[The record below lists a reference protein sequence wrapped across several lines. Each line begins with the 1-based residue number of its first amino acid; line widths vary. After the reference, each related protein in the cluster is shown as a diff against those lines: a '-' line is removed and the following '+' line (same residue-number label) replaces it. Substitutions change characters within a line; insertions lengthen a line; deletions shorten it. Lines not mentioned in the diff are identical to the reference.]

1 MGDHS
6 SRKMPLASSSNNGG
20 FLSWLRHPQRGLP
33 YLIFSIV
40 AVLIILPLLTH
51 YYISAFDDVVATSYG
66 HRGRYERAGR
76 FGSAKSSEL
85 KSQIDELRAIKTS
98 VSNELLELE
107 KKRQSLLTETSGYTT
122 AIDELKQSYRQT
134 SEELGRLKISVTSL
148 QVQCILSI
156 YHCFYV
162 ILSAVYVAVYLQYVS
177 LINLSI
183 VHHTR
188 AL

>member
-1 MGDHS
+1 MDIGDYS
-6 SRKMPLASSSNNGG
+6 SRRMPLNGSSNSGG

-40 AVLIILPLLTH
+40 AILVILPLLTH

-66 HRGRYERAGR
+66 HRGRLERAGR
-76 FGSAKSSEL
+76 FGSPKSSEL

-107 KKRQSLLTETSGYTT
+107 MKRQTLLTEITGYTT

-134 SEELGRLKISVTSL
+134 SEELGHLKVSLTSL
-148 QVQCILSI
+148 QVPYISHL
-156 YHCFYV
+156 
-162 ILSAVYVAVYLQYVS
+162 
-177 LINLSI
+177 
-183 VHHTR
+183 
-188 AL
+188 